1 MISSF
6 ALFLVGSIYMV
17 LLVVFFVVGAYL
29 LVKREWPDFFSTKLI
44 GLYVFVIGFLIIM
57 HQDFVLQN
65 DGNMML
71 IFRTTIDQLVA
82 SFNGIMNTGILEDW
96 YAVGG
101 GIIGGIFAILFDKL
115 FSYTGMQIVAW
126 VFMITGFCLFTG
138 FSIIGFVKDNLEKQK
153 EKLAHARE
161 SKAEK
166 ASKKAVIISN
176 GDEEEEEEKDKD
188 KHIKITSI
196 DELTKVPVKD
206 SNEVAD
212 VSKDTKKE
220 APLVQNHSYQLPPI
234 SLLNQPKKKQK
245 ETDGAAIEKNIE
257 ILEKVLKD
265 FKIVGKVVEVHI
277 GPTVAQYE
285 LEIASGTRVNKITS
299 INREIALALA
309 KKDVRI
315 EAPIP
320 GKNTV
325 GIEFAND
332 VATPVSFYEIISS
345 KQMMNAPEKK
355 LMVPLGKSIMGDI
368 GVCEINKMP
377 HMLVAGTTGSGKS
390 VCINGIICSILMRAK
405 PDEVKLVMVDPK
417 VVELSVYNGVPHLM
431 CPVVS
436 DPKKAAVA
444 LAKMVAEM
452 ERRYETFS
460 ETKTKNIESY
470 NAYIDKW
477 NEEHKADDVKKA
489 RLPYIVVIID
499 ELADL
504 MMVAAKEVEDSIL
517 RITQKARAAGIHLIV
532 ATKDHLRMLL
542 LV

>member
-1 MISSF
+1 MAKRKRKKQSKKGFEYKLEVYGLILLLASILGIGKFGPVGKMISSF

-188 KHIKITSI
+188 KDKHIKITSI

-234 SLLNQPKKKQK
+234 SLLNQPKKKLKHQHL
-245 ETDGAAIEKNIE
+245 KN
-257 ILEKVLKD
+257 
-265 FKIVGKVVEVHI
+265 VVD
-277 GPTVAQYE
+277 
-285 LEIASGTRVNKITS
+285 L
-299 INREIALALA
+299 
-309 KKDVRI
+309 
-315 EAPIP
+315 
-320 GKNTV
+320 
-325 GIEFAND
+325 
-332 VATPVSFYEIISS
+332 
-345 KQMMNAPEKK
+345 
-355 LMVPLGKSIMGDI
+355 
-368 GVCEINKMP
+368 
-377 HMLVAGTTGSGKS
+377 LVAK
-390 VCINGIICSILMRAK
+390 IK
-405 PDEVKLVMVDPK
+405 
-417 VVELSVYNGVPHLM
+417 
-431 CPVVS
+431 
-436 DPKKAAVA
+436 
-444 LAKMVAEM
+444 
-452 ERRYETFS
+452 
-460 ETKTKNIESY
+460 
-470 NAYIDKW
+470 
-477 NEEHKADDVKKA
+477 
-489 RLPYIVVIID
+489 
-499 ELADL
+499 
-504 MMVAAKEVEDSIL
+504 
-517 RITQKARAAGIHLIV
+517 TQKNS
-532 ATKDHLRMLL
+532 
-542 LV
+542 